1 VRRDVVRTIAE
12 LLTDLRARRGWPLR
26 ELAQR
31 SGLSIAYLSELE
43 RGRKLPTLEALDQL
57 AAAFDFN
64 LAAFLRLLADRLEEP
79 TTEVRHDAEF
89 QDLDPAERSELAC
102 YAEYLRWRRSH
113 CDQR

>member
-1 VRRDVVRTIAE
+1 MRRDVVRTIAD

-26 ELAQR
+26 EVAQR

-57 AAAFDFN
+57 AAAFDCT
-64 LAAFLRLLADRLEEP
+64 LAAFLRLLADRLEGP
-79 TTEVRHDAEF
+79 ATDVRHDAEF
-89 QDLDPAERSELAC
+89 QDLEPADRSELAC

-113 CDQR
+113 CGQR

>member
-1 VRRDVVRTIAE
+1 MRRDVVRTIAE
-12 LLTDLRARRGWPLR
+12 LLADLRAQRGWPLR

-57 AAAFDFN
+57 AAAFDFT
-64 LAAFLRLLADRLEEP
+64 LAAFLRLLADRLEGP
-79 TTEVRHDAEF
+79 ATDVRHDVQF
-89 QDLDPAERSELAC
+89 QDLEPAERSELAC

-113 CDQR
+113 CGRR

>member
-12 LLTDLRARRGWPLR
+12 LLTDLRAQRGWPLR

-57 AAAFDFN
+57 AAAFDFT
-64 LAAFLRLLADRLEEP
+64 LAAFLRLLADRLEGP
-79 TTEVRHDAEF
+79 ATDVRHDVQF
-89 QDLDPAERSELAC
+89 QDLEPAERSELAC

-113 CDQR
+113 CGRR